1 MMRKRKAQIV
11 QEVIETKKR
20 RRGFGKNWCQEKYEL
35 LPELKHAVILISMH
49 SFKRKSMTI
58 TSRSLAAEQ
67 TINKRIA
74 GQYFPVN
81 ITPLGIFTV
90 SFVRH
95 HCRRVSGWISFDI
108 QDSLALC
115 FDRQK
120 RNSYQ

>member
-74 GQYFPVN
+74 GQYYPAGH
-81 ITPLGIFTV
+81 IYRIFRAT
-90 SFVRH
+90 
-95 HCRRVSGWISFDI
+95 
-108 QDSLALC
+108 SLSPSLRLD
-115 FDRQK
+115 FL
-120 RNSYQ
+120 